1 MDAKEIV
8 KSMLSSSLPKDHW
21 TTCHVFRCVMNTGWA
36 AGDDKYKC
44 RIGSDTQKCGALN
57 SIRKPIIV
65 KL

>member
-8 KSMLSSSLPKDHW
+8 KSMLSSSLPKDRW

-44 RIGSDTQKCGALN
+44 RIDSDCQKCGALN
-57 SIRKPIIV
+57 SIRKPMIV